1 MQQKILA
8 MVAARR
14 SSLEDFC
21 AWPTMSLH
29 NSANEVTGFL
39 MAQVN
44 TSEFRPV
51 AQLYAQDL
59 QVSSQSSSQASN
71 QDRPRNGWPGTWAFR
86 IQVGSRLA
94 QAFAAFHE
102 AGQVIGNVSEQ
113 HVLVSP
119 QGQVKLI
126 GADRFQVNTPQETFA
141 ASTGLLQF
149 TPPELQAGGIATQ
162 QRTPDHDHFGL
173 AVLIF
178 RLLFGGRHP
187 YSGVPVG
194 RRMPSPGEAIASDA
208 YAYAEQPRPYV
219 KAPPGVYGPEVLPPA
234 LRSMFERAFGPDYH
248 QRPDARQ
255 WQTALSDLALAL
267 VPCDQN
273 AQHERIPGRPC
284 PRCEVAP
291 ATAEPTE
298 PASTASVPAEAPTA
312 RADTPGAVQ
321 RLWQQVQ
328 DTPPPD
334 RLPAIPDIPD
344 PQRLPPLALNLPP
357 RPRSVIAPRVQET
370 VLRWVLRLLTL
381 AAVMTVV
388 GLIQKSV
395 LAAVLEVGLVVFA
408 LTVGRRFSVDW
419 DGMIDGFQNTEG
431 RFVARLTPTRG
442 QWQTYHAAVAKRRDE
457 IRKRFQELRDEY
469 ARLESRYSE
478 ETVYAQYQQELLEL
492 DQQRRL
498 LQGAAQDDTVRQL
511 IEQEA
516 SEALNEYLKRQAIAP
531 NTVPGLSS
539 RTALHLTT
547 MGVRRASD
555 VQTDKLKVVRSDLAD
570 ELVNWRSGLVQFF
583 HFNPDNIPAAKLEAA
598 RQQGQTQ
605 NSAAFRQFDQRVR
618 RFAGTDWR
626 SKENTIVEQ
635 LRDLKAQAKQYQ
647 NALKELDEQSRQ

>member
-1 MQQKILA
+1 
-8 MVAARR
+8 
-14 SSLEDFC
+14 LEDFC

-51 AQLYAQDL
+51 AQLYARDL
-59 QVSSQSSSQASN
+59 QANSQSSSQN
-71 QDRPRNGWPGTWAFR
+71 RPQNGWPGTWAFR

-94 QAFAAFHE
+94 QAFAVFHE
-102 AGQVIGNVSEQ
+102 AGQVIGNVNDQ
-113 HVLVSP
+113 HALVSP

-126 GADRFQVNTPQETFA
+126 GADSFQVNTPQETFA
-141 ASTGLLQF
+141 ARTGLLQF

-194 RRMPSPGEAIASDA
+194 RRMPGPGEAIASDA
-208 YAYAEQPRPYV
+208 YAYAQQPRPYV
-219 KAPPGVYGPEVLPPA
+219 KAPPGVYGSEVLPPA
-234 LRSMFERAFGPDYH
+234 LRNMFERAFGQDHH

-284 PRCEVAP
+284 PRCEVAT
-291 ATAEPTE
+291 ATAEPT
-298 PASTASVPAEAPTA
+298 AKPTA
-312 RADTPGAVQ
+312 RTDSPGAVQ
-321 RLWQQVQ
+321 RLWQQAQ

-334 RLPAIPDIPD
+334 RLPAVPDIPD
-344 PQRLPPLALNLPP
+344 SQCLPPLALNLPP
-357 RPRSVIAPRVQET
+357 RPRSVIAPHVQET

-408 LTVGRRFSVDW
+408 LTLGRRFSVDW
-419 DGMIDGFQNTEG
+419 DGIIDGFQNAEG
-431 RFVARLTPTRG
+431 RFITRLTPTKG

-457 IRKRFQELRDEY
+457 VRKRFQELQDEY

-498 LQGAAQDDTVRQL
+498 LQGAPQGDTVRQM

-555 VQTDKLKVVRSDLAD
+555 VQTDKLKVVRSDFAD
-570 ELVNWRSGLVQFF
+570 ELINWRTGLVQFF

-635 LRDLKAQAKQYQ
+635 LRGLKAQAKQYQ
-647 NALKELDEQSRQ
+647 NALKELDEQSKQ